1 MREYGFELV
10 APGRGP
16 VSIAMRGTSHRFLG
30 GFLVAHELDA
40 AVIKDGH
47 PSASDVKIVASHW
60 KPRRERRLANDV
72 ALMLGVLAR
81 RKWGSQGRCG
91 VAREPPAM
99 SALRRRMQ
107 INDPRLGAQPYPR
120 GGELEGG

>member
-1 MREYGFELV
+1 MLRRSEFWIDRAVALKDLGGFALLDLYR
-10 APGRGP
+10 P
-16 VSIAMRGTSHRFLG
+16 SHRFLG

-47 PSASDVKIVASHW
+47 PTASDVKIIASHW

-81 RKWGSQGRCG
+81 RKWGI
-91 VAREPPAM
+91 ART
-99 SALRRRMQ
+99 LRS
-107 INDPRLGAQPYPR
+107 GA
-120 GGELEGG
+120 